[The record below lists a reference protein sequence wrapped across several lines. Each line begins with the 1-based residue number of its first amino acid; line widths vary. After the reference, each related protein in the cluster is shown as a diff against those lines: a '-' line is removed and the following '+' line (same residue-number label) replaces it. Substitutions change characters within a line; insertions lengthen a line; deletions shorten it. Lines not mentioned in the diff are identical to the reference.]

1 MMDKSQK
8 VSPDKSV
15 NRRRFF
21 RTAGVSAV
29 SGVAALAIGNEQ
41 SEAASADPELN
52 GDRSRYRETEHVR
65 RVYQL
70 ARF

>member
-1 MMDKSQK
+1 MDKMRK

-21 RTAGVSAV
+21 RTAGVSAI
-29 SGVAALAIGNEQ
+29 SGVAALAVGDKQ
-41 SEAASADPELN
+41 SEAASSDPESN
-52 GDRSRYRETEHVR
+52 GDQSRYRETEHVR